1 MSKRKPVAKTSQSKN
16 AATAPPPDAAD
27 IVTLNEQEVSYR
39 IVLPNRET
47 DYIQKGIVES
57 QHPYELEMLEDMA
70 SRLQPGDRVLDVGA
84 NIGNHTMYLAA
95 VAGAQVTAFEP
106 NAPLATAIRQS
117 AALNELSEAVS
128 VIEAGAGREAGR
140 AYFSTLKPENL
151 GAQSLSLGDS
161 IEASIKIVTL
171 DDIEDPETI
180 RMIKIDVEGMEMD
193 VLRGAEK
200 LLSSARPLLY
210 VEVMGMQLPCD

>member
-95 VAGAQVTAFEP
+95 VAGAH
-106 NAPLATAIRQS
+106 
-117 AALNELSEAVS
+117 
-128 VIEAGAGREAGR
+128 
-140 AYFSTLKPENL
+140 
-151 GAQSLSLGDS
+151 
-161 IEASIKIVTL
+161 
-171 DDIEDPETI
+171 
-180 RMIKIDVEGMEMD
+180 EG
-193 VLRGAEK
+193 
-200 LLSSARPLLY
+200 
-210 VEVMGMQLPCD
+210 

>member
-117 AALNELSEAVS
+117 AARLRPVPPP
-128 VIEAGAGREAGR
+128 
-140 AYFSTLKPENL
+140 PE
-151 GAQSLSLGDS
+151 S
-161 IEASIKIVTL
+161 
-171 DDIEDPETI
+171 
-180 RMIKIDVEGMEMD
+180 
-193 VLRGAEK
+193 RGAFGMA
-200 LLSSARPLLY
+200 LPSLVASCPTPLPSTTSSARSTAISACESSVGSECSSGLI
-210 VEVMGMQLPCD
+210 EAKS